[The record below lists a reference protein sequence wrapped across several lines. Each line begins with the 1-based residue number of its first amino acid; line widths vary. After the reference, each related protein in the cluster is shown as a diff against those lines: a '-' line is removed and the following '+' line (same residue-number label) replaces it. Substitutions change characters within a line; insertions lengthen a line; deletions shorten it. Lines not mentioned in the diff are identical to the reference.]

1 MVVNVS
7 DLIVDVSAPL
17 RDVMQKID
25 HAGEGIAFAVDEE
38 ALAGVV
44 TDGDI
49 RRGILDGIG
58 LDEPI
63 AEVLN
68 EDPIVFYESWSTDR
82 RKEEL
87 RATEFRSKVRE
98 HDAFVVPVL
107 AADDSVVG
115 FDYVSSD
122 GEIVTSTTPENGSVN
137 RVLIIGGAGYIG
149 SALSEILLERGFDV
163 RVLDNAI
170 YGTHGIADLQDNER
184 FEFHR
189 GDMRS
194 IEAVSDAIVDVDA
207 VVHLG
212 ALVGDPA
219 SDINSQKTLE
229 MNYHSTRMIA
239 SICKYHQINRFF
251 FASTCSVY
259 GQSYD
264 VERLLTEEDSLNPV
278 SLYAKTKIESE
289 QALLDMADD
298 NFSPT
303 IFRMATIYG
312 LAPRMRF
319 DLVVNIL
326 NAKAH
331 FENVVPIFGGKQYRP
346 NVHVRDA
353 ARAYAAGL
361 VAPIEDIG
369 GEVFNVGSN
378 AQNYQI
384 EDIGKQVA
392 EVYPEADIDWH
403 RDKEDDRSYQVDFS
417 KIHDT
422 LDYEVEETIES
433 ASRELKNAFEAG
445 EFDDYTDEK
454 YSNYKTL
461 EDATLLDV

>member
-1 MVVNVS
+1 MET
-7 DLIVDVSAPL
+7 
-17 RDVMQKID
+17 ID
-25 HAGEGIAFAVDEE
+25 RTGLGIAFVVENGQ
-38 ALAGVV
+38 LVGVV

-49 RRGILDGIG
+49 RDGILDGIE
-58 LDEPI
+58 LTSSVET
-63 AEVLN
+63 VYN
-68 EDPIVFYESWSTDR
+68 SDPIVVYDSWGEDR
-82 RKEEL
+82 KQEEL
-87 RATEFRSKVRE
+87 SVYDIEALVAE
-98 HDAFVVPVL
+98 HKSLVVPVL
-107 AADDSVVG
+107 DDDDQVVG
-115 FDYVSSD
+115 IEHVSRE
-122 GEIVTSTTPENGSVN
+122 GELLESATPTNQAVN

-149 SALSEILLERGFDV
+149 SSLSRVLLERGYDV
-163 RVLDNAI
+163 RVLDNAV
-170 YGTHGIADLQDNER
+170 YGTHGIDELRDHQR
-184 FEFHR
+184 FEFID

-194 IEAVSDAIVDVDA
+194 IEAVTDAIVDVEA

-219 SDINSQKTLE
+219 SEINSQKTLE
-229 MNYHSTRMIA
+229 MNYHATQMVA
-239 SICKYHQINRFF
+239 NVCKYHQVNRFI

-259 GQSYD
+259 GRSHD
-264 VERLLTEEDSLNPV
+264 PETLLTEEDSLNPV

-289 QALLDMADD
+289 RALLDMSNG

-331 FENVVPIFGGKQYRP
+331 FEGKVPIFGGKQFRP

-353 ARAYAAGL
+353 ARAYVEVL
-361 VAPIEDIG
+361 EAPIEDVG

-378 AQNYQI
+378 EQNYQI
-384 EDIGKQVA
+384 EDLGKRIA
-392 EVYPEADIDWH
+392 EAYPDAEIEWH

-417 KIHDT
+417 KIEET
-422 LDYEVEETIES
+422 LDYEVEETILS
-433 ASRELKNAFEAG
+433 ASQEIKEAFENG
-445 EFDDYTDEK
+445 EFKDYTDEK

-461 EDATLLDV
+461 EDAMLLKM